1 MRTISRIKQNKRAGM
16 YILLFG
22 GCICVML
29 LVALIAS
36 AIRSGE
42 RAESASL
49 NALAAEERT
58 ELEAALA
65 VFDTIGYPNADIAG
79 EILPAMRLHFHTATT
94 LDSLIVS
101 CYGAEYSLLDEDV
114 LRYINLTLDELET
127 AAQQGNS
134 TELGV
139 ENLGVY
145 MLILRNDLGARFDEQ
160 GAILPLE

>member
-1 MRTISRIKQNKRAGM
+1 M

-42 RAESASL
+42 SAESASL

-94 LDSLIVS
+94 LDSLIVYTVEIRS
-101 CYGAEYSLLDEDV
+101 RYGYRNAIGRNSRNIVEKRFCLL
-114 LRYINLTLDELET
+114 I
-127 AAQQGNS
+127 
-134 TELGV
+134 
-139 ENLGVY
+139 
-145 MLILRNDLGARFDEQ
+145 
-160 GAILPLE
+160 

>member
-1 MRTISRIKQNKRAGM
+1 MHLFAGIRKNKRSGL

-42 RAESASL
+42 SADTATL
-49 NALAAEERT
+49 NAIAAEERS

-79 EILPAMRLHFHTATT
+79 EILPAMRLHLHTATT
-94 LDSLIVS
+94 LDSLIIAN
-101 CYGAEYSLLDEDV
+101 YGAEYSLLDEDV
-114 LRYINLTLDELET
+114 LRYINLTLDELE
-127 AAQQGNS
+127 AAATQGHS

-145 MLILRNDLGARFDEQ
+145 MLILRNDLDTRFDEQ
-160 GAILPLE
+160 GAVLPAN